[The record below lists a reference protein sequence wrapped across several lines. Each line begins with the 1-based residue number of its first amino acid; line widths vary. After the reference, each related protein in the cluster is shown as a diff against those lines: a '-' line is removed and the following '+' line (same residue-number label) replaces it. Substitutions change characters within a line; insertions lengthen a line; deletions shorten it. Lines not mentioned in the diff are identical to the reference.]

1 MLLDMDLIFTNDE
14 LRVLKKSSDKEKG

>member
-14 LRVLKKSSDKEKG
+14 LRVLKESSDKEK